1 MYTCVFTCVRL
12 YTNTEIRT
20 GAACL
25 HCNWLTPSQFTY
37 SMCQLGRLPWPLKN
51 DTQINHSV
59 LLGFKHLAAV
69 KYLRLSK
76 FQPFQKKQ
84 AEKQY
89 DTFTSHIFQLLH
101 SFIWCHV
108 DLSYGVL
115 WICFGSSVSSS
126 AIIWCHVVTCG
137 GATSILLALKWLK
150 IQEILWWWTPA
161 SIWKWLSIETEKY
174 CGDGRTQVSKSG

>member
-1 MYTCVFTCVRL
+1 MHTCVFTCVRL

-25 HCNWLTPSQFTY
+25 HCNWLTQSQFTY

-51 DTQINHSV
+51 DTQMIHSV

-69 KYLRLSK
+69 KYLDYLNSSLFKRNK
-76 FQPFQKKQ
+76 QKNSM
-84 AEKQY
+84 
-89 DTFTSHIFQLLH
+89 TLSHIFQLLH

-115 WICFGSSVSSS
+115 WICFGSSMSSS
-126 AIIWCHVVTCG
+126 AIIWSHV
-137 GATSILLALKWLK
+137 GARRRFSS
-150 IQEILWWWTPA
+150 LW
-161 SIWKWLSIETEKY
+161 SDWKSKKY
-174 CGDGRTQVSKSG
+174 CGDGHPRVSESG